1 MSAPQDAIRVIS
13 AIESFLP
20 IVVGLVK
27 DLKGIVSG
35 ASAKSVEDIL
45 QDADTN
51 WAQVLAAAKKELG
64 Q

>member
-1 MSAPQDAIRVIS
+1 MSASQDAILVINT
-13 AIESFLP
+13 IEAFLP

-27 DLKGIVSG
+27 DLKEVVSG
-35 ASAKSVEDIL
+35 SSAKSVEQIL

-51 WAQVLAAAKKELG
+51 WAQVLAATKQELG